1 MIKINVMDEKEINWE
16 QRRYEIAKECVAA
29 LIRDEITLEDAVKIS
44 VEQADELIKELKES
58 MESKC
63 WISVNERKPDISDVG
78 ISDNVLLKVYVYNK
92 KHKNTYEC
100 CIEAFY
106 DSDIDIWEFMLPIS
120 KRNLEITPKE
130 WRSIK

>member
-1 MIKINVMDEKEINWE
+1 MDEKEINWE

-100 CIEAFY
+100 CIEVFY

>member
-1 MIKINVMDEKEINWE
+1 MDEKEINWE

-29 LIRDEITLEDAVKIS
+29 LIRGEITLEDAVKIS

-58 MESKC
+58 MEYKC
-63 WISVNERKPDISDVG
+63 WISVNERVPDISDVG
-78 ISDNVLLKVYVYNK
+78 ISDNVLLRVYVYNK

-106 DSDIDIWEFMLPIS
+106 DGNIDSWEFMLPIS
-120 KRNLEITPKE
+120 KENLEITPKE